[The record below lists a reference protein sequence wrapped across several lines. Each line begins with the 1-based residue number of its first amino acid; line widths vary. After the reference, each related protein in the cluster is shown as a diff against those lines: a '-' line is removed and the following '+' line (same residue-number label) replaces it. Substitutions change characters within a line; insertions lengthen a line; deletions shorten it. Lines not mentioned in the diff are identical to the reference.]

1 VREQGLQ
8 FSVGLDLYEY
18 VREAILNT
26 REQDWAPAI
35 TQQGEEREGAAVCEL
50 KDLDLSS
57 WPPGTR
63 AICRRERPHPGA
75 QLKFTDVNGF
85 RFQVFITDQEDKDIA
100 QLEARH
106 RGHARVE
113 NRIRCGK
120 ATGLENLPFHDFM
133 PNCVWLEL
141 VLAAQD
147 LIAFF
152 QNLCLRG
159 EAQQW
164 DPKAAALPPVPH
176 RGPCCPHRSSP
187 IPQVAAELAMDPILY
202 DVFRRLRRLEAAA

>member
-63 AICRRERPHPGA
+63 AICRRERPHPGG

-85 RFQVFITDQEDKDIA
+85 RFQVFITDQDDADLA
-100 QLEARH
+100 QLETRH

-113 NRIRCGK
+113 DRIRCGK
-120 ATGLENLPFHDFM
+120 DTGLRNLPFHDFAQ
-133 PNCVWLEL
+133 NQVWLEICS
-141 VLAAQD
+141 LAAD
-147 LIAFF
+147 LIAWT
-152 QNLCLRG
+152 QRLALTGKHRLAEPKRLRQRLFSVAG
-159 EAQQW
+159 RLVRSGRRHVLKIANDWPWAGQITR
-164 DPKAAALPPVPH
+164 AHARLAALI
-176 RGPCCPHRSSP
+176 GT
-187 IPQVAAELAMDPILY
+187 
-202 DVFRRLRRLEAAA
+202 

>member
-1 VREQGLQ
+1 MARRDGH
-8 FSVGLDLYEY
+8 SP
-18 VREAILNT
+18 T
-26 REQDWAPAI
+26 R
-35 TQQGEEREGAAVCEL
+35 
-50 KDLDLSS
+50 
-57 WPPGTR
+57 GTGWGPS
-63 AICRRERPHPGA
+63 ACRRERPHPGA

-85 RFQVFITDQEDKDIA
+85 RFQVFITDEEDKDIA
-100 QLEARH
+100 QLETRH

-164 DPKAAALPPVPH
+164 DPKALRYRLFHTAARVVRTGRRLYL
-176 RGPCCPHRSSP
+176 RLQQNWRWT
-187 IPQVAAELAMDPILY
+187 PILY
-202 DVFRRLRRLEAAA
+202 DAFRRLRRLEGAA

>member
-164 DPKAAALPPVPH
+164 DPKALRYRLFHTAARVVRTGRRLYL
-176 RGPCCPHRSSP
+176 RLQQNSRWT
-187 IPQVAAELAMDPILY
+187 PILY
-202 DVFRRLRRLEAAA
+202 DAFRRLRRLEAAA